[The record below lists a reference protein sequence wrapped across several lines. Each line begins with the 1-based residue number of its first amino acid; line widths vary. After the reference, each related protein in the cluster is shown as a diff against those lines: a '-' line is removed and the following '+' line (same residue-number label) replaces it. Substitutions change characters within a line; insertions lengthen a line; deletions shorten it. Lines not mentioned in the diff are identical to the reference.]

1 MDLFF
6 LSKIENNFRFP
17 YCFNFAIMIRNKVTA
32 TIITIGDEL
41 LIGQVIDTNSAFI
54 ARELNKT
61 GIEVVRRIAIA
72 DDETA
77 ITNALDSEIG
87 SVGTIIM
94 TGGLGPTSDDITKPT
109 LCKYFNGKWVVHV
122 PTLTRIKF
130 MYKNIYKKNL
140 TAVNIAQ
147 ANVPSTCEVI
157 VNNRGSAPCM
167 VFEKKKTIV
176 FSMAGVPYEM
186 EGIMEDV
193 ISWLKQRVQT
203 PRVIHHTLITT
214 GIGESDL
221 AARIKDFESQLPK
234 GITLA
239 YLPGLGMLRLRL
251 STTAFDKDQ
260 EAAIRKQFS
269 TLKKEVSPFLLS
281 SDDLP
286 PEVKLSRLMKLKG
299 WSMST
304 AESCTGGKIASL
316 ITSVS
321 GASDYY
327 PGSII
332 SYSNIVKEKVLGVKK
347 ATLKKYGAVSEEV
360 VKEMHT
366 GLLKQMKTDC
376 GIAVSGI
383 MGPGGGS
390 VAKPVG
396 TVWIC
401 VGNRKSQKTRK
412 LHLRFDRKRN
422 IEGTAGIAIYELIC
436 FLQDQ
441 ESPE

>member
-1 MDLFF
+1 
-6 LSKIENNFRFP
+6 
-17 YCFNFAIMIRNKVTA
+17 MIRNKVTA

-54 ARELNKT
+54 AKELNKA
-61 GIEVVRRIAIA
+61 GVEVTRRVAIA
-72 DDETA
+72 DNEAA
-77 ITNALDSEIG
+77 IKNALDTEIG
-87 SVGTIIM
+87 SVGIIIM

-109 LCKYFNGKWVVHV
+109 LCKYFNDKFVVHE
-122 PTLTRIKF
+122 PTLRKIKS
-130 MYKNIYKKNL
+130 MYKNVYKKNL

-147 ANVPSTCEVI
+147 ANVPSSCEVI
-157 VNNRGSAPCM
+157 VNKRGSAPCM
-167 VFEKKKTIV
+167 VFEKKKTFI

-186 EGIMEDV
+186 EGIMQDV
-193 ISWLKQRVQT
+193 IPWLKQRIQT
-203 PRVIHHTLITT
+203 PRVIHHTLITS

-221 AARIKDFESQLPK
+221 AARIKKFEEQLPK
-234 GITLA
+234 EIGLA

-260 EAAIRKQFS
+260 EAGIKKQFNQ
-269 TLKKEVSPFLLS
+269 LKKEVAPFLFS
-281 SDDLP
+281 SDDLA
-286 PEVKLSRLMKLKG
+286 PEIKLSRIMKLKG
-299 WSMST
+299 LSVST

-332 SYSNIVKEKVLGVKK
+332 SYSNKIKEKMLGVKK
-347 ATLKKYGAVSEEV
+347 TTLKKFGAVSEDV
-360 VKEMHT
+360 VKEMLT
-366 GLLKQMKTDC
+366 GILKQMKADC

-390 VAKPVG
+390 ASKPVG

-401 VGNRKSQKTRK
+401 VGNKKVQKTRK
-412 LHLRFDRKRN
+412 LQLRFNRERN
-422 IEGTAGIAIYELIC
+422 IISTANIAIFELVRLI
-436 FLQDQ
+436 
-441 ESPE
+441 EEIE

>member
-1 MDLFF
+1 
-6 LSKIENNFRFP
+6 
-17 YCFNFAIMIRNKVTA
+17 MIRNKVTA

-61 GIEVVRRIAIA
+61 GIEIVRRIAIA

-77 ITNALDSEIG
+77 IMNALDSEIG
-87 SVGTIIM
+87 SVEIIIM

-109 LCKYFNGKWVVHV
+109 LCKYFNGKWVVHL
-122 PTLTRIKF
+122 PTLRRIKS
-130 MYKNIYKKNL
+130 MYKHIYKKNL

-157 VNNRGSAPCM
+157 VNKRGSAPCM
-167 VFEKKKTIV
+167 IFEKKKTYI

-186 EGIMEDV
+186 EGIMDYL
-193 ISWLKQRVQT
+193 IPWLKQRVQT
-203 PRVIHHTLITT
+203 PRVIHHTLITS

-221 AARIKDFESQLPK
+221 AAKIKDFETQLPK
-234 GITLA
+234 EIGLA

-251 STTAFDKDQ
+251 STTAFDKEH
-260 EAAIRKQFS
+260 EATIKKQFGQ
-269 TLKKEVSPFLLS
+269 LKKEVAPYLLS
-281 SDDLP
+281 HDDLA
-286 PEVKLSRLMKLKG
+286 PEIKLSRIMKAKR
-299 WSMST
+299 WSVST

-332 SYSNIVKEKVLGVKK
+332 SYSNEVKEKMLGVRK
-347 ATLKKYGAVSEEV
+347 ATLRKFGAVSEEV
-360 VKEMHT
+360 VREMLA
-366 GLLKQMKTDC
+366 GLLKQMKTEW

-390 VAKPVG
+390 VSKPVG

-401 VGNRKSQKTRK
+401 AGNKKIQKTRK
-412 LHLRFDRKRN
+412 LQLRFDRKRN
-422 IEGTAGIAIYELIC
+422 MEATANIAIYELIH
-436 FLQDQ
+436 LIERQ
-441 ESPE
+441 